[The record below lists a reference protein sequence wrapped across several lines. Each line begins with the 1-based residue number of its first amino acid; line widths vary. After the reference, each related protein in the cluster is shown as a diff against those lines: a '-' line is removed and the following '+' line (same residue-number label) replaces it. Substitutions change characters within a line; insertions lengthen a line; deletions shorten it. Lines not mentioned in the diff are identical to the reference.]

1 MGPKQFNRSKG
12 IAPGKDTGMKK
23 LCLGDEI
30 MEASQIGLGCMR
42 ITGLGTKQAVRELI
56 DTAMDCGINFF
67 DHADIY
73 AKGEAER
80 VFGEAV
86 DPALREKI
94 ILQTK
99 CAIRPGV
106 CYDFSKQHIL
116 ESVDG
121 SLKRLNTDYID
132 ILLLHRP
139 DTLMEPEEVAEA
151 FDTLERQGKVRC
163 FGVSNQNS
171 AQIELLN
178 HYCGNRLMVNQLQ
191 FSIAHCG
198 IIDSGLNVNI
208 HNDAG
213 VDRDGGIL
221 EYCRLKGI
229 TIQAWSPFQYG
240 MFEGVFL
247 GSEKFPELN
256 HLIDEL
262 AEKYRVSNNA
272 IAVAWILRH
281 PAKIQAIVGSTN
293 PRRIADIARAADV
306 TLTREEWYALYMAA
320 GKRLP

>member
-1 MGPKQFNRSKG
+1 MKTQRGF
-12 IAPGKDTGMKK
+12 ALGKDAGMKK
-23 LCLGDEI
+23 IRLGNGGL
-30 MEASQIGLGCMR
+30 EAPQIGLGCMR
-42 ITGLGTKQAVRELI
+42 IAGLGTKQAVRTLI
-56 DTAMDCGINFF
+56 DAAMDQGINFF

-73 AKGEAER
+73 AGGEAEHI
-80 VFGEAV
+80 FGEAV
-86 DPALREKI
+86 GPTLRENM

-151 FDTLERQGKVRC
+151 FDILERQGKVRC

-178 HYCGNRLMVNQLQ
+178 HYCGNRLIVNQLQ
-191 FSIAHCG
+191 LSIAHCG
-198 IIDSGLNVNI
+198 MIDSGLNVNV

-213 VDRDGGIL
+213 IDRDGGIL
-221 EYCRLKGI
+221 EYCRLKGVA
-229 TIQAWSPFQYG
+229 IQAWSPFQYG

-256 HLIDEL
+256 RLIDEL
-262 AEKYRVSNNA
+262 AEKYHVGGNA

-293 PRRIADIARAADV
+293 PRRITDIARAADV
-306 TLTREEWYALYMAA
+306 ALTREEWYALYMAA

>member
-1 MGPKQFNRSKG
+1 
-12 IAPGKDTGMKK
+12 MKK
-23 LCLGDEI
+23 INLGNGKLDVP
-30 MEASQIGLGCMR
+30 QIGLGCMR
-42 ITGLGTKQAVRELI
+42 ITGLETKQAVRELI
-56 DTAMDCGINFF
+56 DTAIDQGINFF

-73 AKGEAER
+73 ANGEAER
-80 VFGEAV
+80 IFGQTI
-86 DPALREKI
+86 DPTLREKVI
-94 ILQTK
+94 IQTK
-99 CAIRPGV
+99 CAIRPGI
-106 CYDFSKQHIL
+106 CYDFSKKHIL
-116 ESVDG
+116 ESVEG

-132 ILLLHRP
+132 LLLLHRP

-151 FDTLERQGKVRC
+151 FDTLEHQGKVRY

-178 HYCGNRLMVNQLQ
+178 HYCGNKILVNQLQ
-191 FSIAHCG
+191 LSIAHCN

-213 VDRDGGIL
+213 IDRDGGIL

-247 GSEKFPELN
+247 GSEKFPALN
-256 HLIDEL
+256 RLIDEL
-262 AEKYRVSNNA
+262 AEKYHVTNNA
-272 IAVAWILRH
+272 IAIAWILRH
-281 PAKIQAIVGSTN
+281 PAKIQTIVGSTN
-293 PRRIADIARAADV
+293 KQRIMDIAQASDV

-320 GKRLP
+320 GKQLP

>member
-1 MGPKQFNRSKG
+1 MKQIS
-12 IAPGKDTGMKK
+12 
-23 LCLGDEI
+23 LGNGTLKVP
-30 MEASQIGLGCMR
+30 QIGLGCMR
-42 ITGLGTKQAVRELI
+42 ITGLGTRQAVRELI
-56 DTAMDCGINFF
+56 STAMDQGINFF

-80 VFGEAV
+80 LFGEAIA
-86 DPALREKI
+86 PALREKMI
-94 ILQTK
+94 IQTK
-99 CAIRPGV
+99 CAIRPGI
-106 CYDFSKQHIL
+106 CYDFSKEHIL
-116 ESVDG
+116 ASVEG

-132 ILLLHRP
+132 LLLLHRP

-151 FDTLERQGKVRC
+151 FAVLRQQGKVRY

-178 HYCGNRLMVNQLQ
+178 HYCGNQIIVNQLQ
-191 FSIAHCG
+191 LSAAHCG
-198 IIDSGLNVNI
+198 IIDAGLNVNI

-213 VDRDGGIL
+213 VNRDGGIL

-256 HLIDEL
+256 RMMDGL
-262 AEKYRVSNNA
+262 AEKYQVTNNA

-281 PAKIQAIVGSTN
+281 PAKIQTIVGSTN
-293 PRRIADIARAADV
+293 KQRIRDIAQASDV
-306 TLTREEWYALYMAA
+306 ILTREEWYALYMAA
-320 GKRLP
+320 GKQLP

>member
-1 MGPKQFNRSKG
+1 
-12 IAPGKDTGMKK
+12 MKK
-23 LCLGDEI
+23 LCLGHGVL
-30 MEASQIGLGCMR
+30 EASQIGLGCMR
-42 ITGLGTKQAVRELI
+42 IANLRTKQAVRELV
-56 DTAMDCGINFF
+56 DVAMDQGINFF

-73 AKGEAER
+73 AGGEAER
-80 VFGEAV
+80 IFGEAV
-86 DPALREKI
+86 DPVLREKI

-121 SLKRLNTDYID
+121 SLKRLNTDHID

-151 FDTLERQGKVRC
+151 FDILERQGKVRC

-213 VDRDGGIL
+213 IDRDGGIL

-256 HLIDEL
+256 RLIDEL
-262 AEKYRVSNNA
+262 AEQYRVSNNA

-293 PRRIADIARAADV
+293 PRRIADIARASDV